1 MKKNSFVL
9 ILYALIIF
17 SLLGCT
23 MDVSQPTTSSPAT
36 KTSTNDFSTPA
47 HPTTNVPT
55 TWARLG
61 LLGKLA
67 YISTDNL
74 DDTVFTG
81 IKILDLS
88 TGAETTIFTAPEG
101 AWIFYITVSPD
112 AKQLVLSYIPPSQST
127 SSANRI
133 LYIMPMDGSEPP
145 QPLFIPPTPSDHY
158 TQVEWSP
165 DGKYIYYTHYN
176 DQDPPDAQLNP
187 PYDISRIPYP
197 GGQPEKIISNAF
209 WSRLSPDSTKIVY
222 VALEPV
228 TGKNELFVANA
239 DGSNPQSL
247 TFSGPGI
254 PEIIDAPIFS
264 PDGQSIIFSAPVT
277 AQAYQPNWLDRLMGV
292 QIVQAH
298 SVPSDWWS
306 VPTVGGAVTR
316 LTQIQAINLFASISP
331 DGKYI
336 ASTSGGGIFVMKPDG
351 SNLTLL
357 IQDSHG
363 GTVNWIP

>member
-9 ILYALIIF
+9 IHALIMF

-23 MDVSQPTTSSPAT
+23 MDVSQPTTSPPAT
-36 KTSTNDFSTPA
+36 KTSTNDLSTPA
-47 HPTTNVPT
+47 HPITNVST

-61 LLGKLA
+61 LSGKLI
-67 YISTDNL
+67 YISSKNL
-74 DDTVFTG
+74 DDTVSIG

-112 AKQLVLSYIPPSQST
+112 AKQLVMSYIPPSQST
-127 SSANRI
+127 SSASRI

-158 TQVEWSP
+158 TQAEWSP
-165 DGKYIYYTHYN
+165 DGEYIYYTHYN

-187 PYDISRIPYP
+187 RYDIARIPYP
-197 GGQPEKIISNAF
+197 VGQPEKIISNAF
-209 WSRLSPDSTKIVY
+209 WSRLAPDSTKIVY
-222 VALEPV
+222 VALEPI

-239 DGSNPQSL
+239 DGSNPHQVPLFSL
-247 TFSGPGI
+247 
-254 PEIIDAPIFS
+254 PELIDAPIFS
-264 PDGQSIIFSAPVT
+264 PDGQSILFSTPFT

-306 VPTVGGAVTR
+306 VPTAGGAVTR

-336 ASTSGGGIFVMKPDG
+336 ASTSGGGIFVMNPDG

-357 IQDSHG
+357 IQDSLG